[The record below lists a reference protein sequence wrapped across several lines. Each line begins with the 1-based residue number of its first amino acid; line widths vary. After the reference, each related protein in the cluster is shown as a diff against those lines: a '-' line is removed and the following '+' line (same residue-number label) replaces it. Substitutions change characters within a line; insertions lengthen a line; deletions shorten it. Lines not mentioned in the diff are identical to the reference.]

1 MRLKDKYEFLKG
13 ALSGLREFSATESPL
28 KMMKNVYMS
37 SQKLFSFSK
46 RLDYKDQVYFK
57 FCDVTT
63 WLTNNCN
70 THITQYFEK

>member
-37 SQKLFSFSK
+37 SQKLFSFS
-46 RLDYKDQVYFK
+46 RYLILDFFFMYQNG
-57 FCDVTT
+57 
-63 WLTNNCN
+63 L
-70 THITQYFEK
+70 ITKIRFISNFMMPQPG